1 MVALVE
7 VLRYDDRQNY
17 HEQDDDKYYRSIHTL
32 YLLFNS
38 LEISGSQ
45 NHPSGCSSFSASPIA
60 VIGKTAANIA
70 FFLETT
76 IFFGIFF
83 TISAKKLAK
92 YKKNTYF
99 CKKITL
105 KTER

>member
-1 MVALVE
+1 L
-7 VLRYDDRQNY
+7 
-17 HEQDDDKYYRSIHTL
+17 
-32 YLLFNS
+32 
-38 LEISGSQ
+38 
-45 NHPSGCSSFSASPIA
+45 NHPSGCSKFSASPIA
-60 VIGKTAANIA
+60 VIGKSTANIA

-76 IFFGIFF
+76 TFFGIFF

-99 CKKITL
+99 CKKIIL